1 MQSSSTA
8 RRLTLIGAAF
18 LLSTVFTGA
27 AFAAEQSASAESQQ
41 ASSERMSGKT
51 TLAAAGTTR
60 IRDVAASPSQTG
72 VGRPFDAASPEY
84 QKFLREIADRSGG

>member
-1 MQSSSTA
+1 MSTLI
-8 RRLTLIGAAF
+8 RSVVTGIGAAV
-18 LLSTVFTGA
+18 LLTTGA

-60 IRDVAASPSQTG
+60 IRDVAESPSQTG